1 MMAATPWSEI
11 MLWLHLLLILMC
23 ALRVL
28 YFQKKTGVAL
38 AWLVVL
44 VLTPIVGV
52 VAYFLVGETRL
63 GRARERRKKELTQ
76 FYRDFNREHMA
87 HGLPQATLSSP
98 WQSISAVASQT
109 TGFTAN
115 SGHQCQF
122 LNQTDTILAAMVAD
136 VKAAQRTVVLMFY
149 IIEPK
154 GQVEDVLNA
163 VLAAR
168 ERGVRCEIMA
178 DGLGSA
184 SFFKSAWYARL
195 HQAGVLL
202 HQSLP
207 VGLLKTLLV
216 RSDLRN
222 HRKML
227 IVDEHVAY
235 TGSYNLIDPKVF
247 KQGSGVGQWVDM
259 MVRVEGPVVLHLL
272 AMFYADVAVERQQ
285 DLLQVQNWW
294 RDRGDFVQWATQ
306 NLQHMGSV
314 VQVIPSSPDQTH
326 TVFYDVLIAALYQAK
341 HSIVIT
347 TPYFVPDEALLLALT
362 TAARRKVSVLL
373 IVPAKVDSFLVRHAS
388 FAYFRELLDSGVSI
402 AQFQDGL
409 LHTKS
414 VVIDES
420 AAFFG
425 TVNMDM
431 RSFYLNLELTLAL
444 YSLVDIRQLIAQ
456 QQHYLHNSVLVDV
469 QAWKRRSIASRLL
482 ENVVRLLGPLL

>member
-1 MMAATPWSEI
+1 MMTNTSWSEVL
-11 MLWLHLLLILMC
+11 LWLHLMATLVC

-44 VLTPIVGV
+44 ILTPIVGV

-63 GRARERRKKELTQ
+63 GRARERRKQELTQ
-76 FYRDFNREHMA
+76 FYQDFSREHVA
-87 HGLPQATLSSP
+87 HGLPQAILATP
-98 WQSISAVASQT
+98 WQSISDMAKHA
-109 TGFTAN
+109 TGFAAN

-122 LNQTDTILAAMVAD
+122 FNQTDTILAAMVAD
-136 VKAAQRTVVLMFY
+136 IEAAQRTVLLMFY

-154 GQVEDVLNA
+154 GQVEHVLEA

-168 ERGVRCEIMA
+168 ERGVHCEIMA

-184 SFFKSAWYARL
+184 SFFKSSWYQRL
-195 HQAGVLL
+195 QQAGVLL

-207 VGLLKTLLV
+207 VGLLRTLLV

-235 TGSYNLIDPKVF
+235 TGSYNLVDPQVF
-247 KQGSGVGQWVDM
+247 KQNSDVGQWVDM
-259 MVRVEGPVVLHLL
+259 VVRVEGPVVLHLL

-294 RDRGDFVQWATQ
+294 RNRGDFVQLATER
-306 NLQHMGSV
+306 LQRTGSA
-314 VQVIPSSPDQTH
+314 VQVIPSSPDQAH
-326 TVFYDVLIAALYQAK
+326 TVFYDVLIAALYQAQ

-347 TPYFVPDEALLLALT
+347 TPYFVPDDALLLALT
-362 TAARRKVSVLL
+362 TAARRKVSVFL

-388 FAYFRELLDSGVSI
+388 FAYFRELLDSGVHI

-414 VVIDES
+414 VVVDES
-420 AAFFG
+420 VAFFG

-431 RSFYLNLELTLAL
+431 RSFYLNLELTLVL
-444 YSLVDIRQLIAQ
+444 YNVADIRMLIAQ
-456 QQHYLHNSVLVDV
+456 QQHYLQNSIWVDA
-469 QAWKRRSIASRLL
+469 QAWKHRSVPSRLL